1 MDRHDRQ
8 LTAETVVRDR
18 QQSATPSYKT
28 VNAQAPDLDET
39 VRRLALAMV
48 AADATSGCPEASRL
62 WMHARVQHQSPLTRR
77 ACAPVRALV
86 LAWFL
91 RRYPRSVRV
100 VKEVLEEHHDGR
112 EAVGGGR
119 WAVGE
124 RTADEVPH
132 DWPLL
137 QDQPCG
143 SPASP
148 LLPRGVYHTH
158 DDAKP
163 QECPYGCV
171 DR

>member
-1 MDRHDRQ
+1 MSLNRLFLRRMNGRRCAPCRRSLSRGKGITMDRHDRQ

-48 AADATSGCPEASRL
+48 AAEATSGCPEASRL

-91 RRYPRSVRV
+91 RRYP
-100 VKEVLEEHHDGR
+100 
-112 EAVGGGR
+112 
-119 WAVGE
+119 
-124 RTADEVPH
+124 
-132 DWPLL
+132 
-137 QDQPCG
+137 
-143 SPASP
+143 
-148 LLPRGVYHTH
+148 
-158 DDAKP
+158 
-163 QECPYGCV
+163 
-171 DR
+171 